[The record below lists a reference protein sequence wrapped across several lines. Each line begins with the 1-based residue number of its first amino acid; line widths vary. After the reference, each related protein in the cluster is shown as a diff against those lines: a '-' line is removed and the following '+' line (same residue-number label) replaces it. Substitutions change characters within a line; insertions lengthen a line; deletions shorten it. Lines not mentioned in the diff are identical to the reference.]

1 MPPPL
6 KDGIYNFGSEV
17 NRNFSKNNLK
27 FGAIFELS
35 RERREGERVRDRKKI
50 VGPWWLSSGQYARLM
65 LCSNPADVYKF
76 YSSNCS
82 KKRK

>member
-50 VGPWWLSSGQYARLM
+50 VGAVVVLKWSVCAPYALFESR
-65 LCSNPADVYKF
+65 
-76 YSSNCS
+76 
-82 KKRK
+82 

>member
-35 RERREGERVRDRKKI
+35 RERREGERVTGEREREREGEGVSDRKKI
-50 VGPWWLSSGQYARLM
+50 VGAVVVVKWSVCAPYALFESR
-65 LCSNPADVYKF
+65 
-76 YSSNCS
+76 
-82 KKRK
+82 